1 MTNNELLKQALDE
14 RRGLRDANA
23 MEESRRRMEAEQK
36 CPQIGV
42 LLDQQRAGILQGL
55 QSALA
60 GTVPHGI
67 EEATQRR
74 NTQIAALL
82 KQNGFADDYLAPI
95 YSCPDCQ
102 DRGYAGDSSRRL
114 CHCVLSR
121 YQTLL
126 QGDAWQDEQQTFENY
141 DENRIPA
148 TPMPGMEVSQRA
160 YTRLLREQCE
170 RFADSLPE
178 TKTRNLLLYGSS
190 GLGKTYLL
198 RAIGVRAS
206 QRGIPVLSLTANNL
220 LNQIRKHYFSREEE
234 EAAPYM
240 EVPLL
245 LIDDLG
251 TEPLWENITVEQLF
265 ALIDHRLNRGL
276 HTVIS
281 TNLNLT
287 ELKAR
292 YTERIMSRLLDL
304 QYGRKLAFMGR
315 DLRLIENR

>member
-1 MTNNELLKQALDE
+1 MTNNELLKQALKE
-14 RRGLRDANA
+14 RRALRDANTL
-23 MEESRRRMEAEQK
+23 EESRRRMEAKRK
-36 CPQIGV
+36 CPQIGR
-42 LLDQQRAGILQGL
+42 LLDQQRADIFAGL
-55 QSALA
+55 QNALE
-60 GTVPHGI
+60 GIVPHGI
-67 EEATQRR
+67 EEETERR
-74 NTQIAALL
+74 NSQIAALL
-82 KQNGFADDYLAPI
+82 QQNGFPEDYLSPL

-114 CHCVLSR
+114 CHCVVAR

-126 QGDAWQDEQQTFENY
+126 QGDAWSDEQQTFENY

-170 RFADSLPE
+170 RFADSLPD
-178 TKTRNLLLYGSS
+178 TQVHNLLLYGNS

-220 LNQIRKHYFSREEE
+220 LNQIRRHYFSREEE
-234 EAAPYM
+234 EAAPYL

-265 ALIDHRLNRGL
+265 ALIDHRLNRRL

-287 ELKAR
+287 ELKDR

-304 QYGRKLAFMGR
+304 QYSRKLAFLGR
-315 DLRLIENR
+315 DLRLID